1 MNRSHATKATPKC
14 GQEIREIAQAIRDEI
29 TGLMT
34 SNHARPIHRLPMMRI
49 FELLYIQEEF
59 AMHIVSDEELPN
71 AAAETEPDE
80 QIITIRESVYNAAAE
95 GDREALFTLAHEL
108 GHLFMHA
115 DQPRSF
121 ARGSNSYSLESD
133 CEWQA
138 DKFASEFLVDKR
150 LIDTDWSIYKVQETF
165 GVTWKIAREALEEKK
180 REDKFAQQMQRFGL
194 PPFS

>member
-1 MNRSHATKATPKC
+1 
-14 GQEIREIAQAIRDEI
+14 
-29 TGLMT
+29 
-34 SNHARPIHRLPMMRI
+34 MMRI